1 MLQSRFWVCLLLVCA
16 SSAFAQTRYSAV
28 LTGVQEAPANAATA
42 LGNGSLI
49 LNAAEN
55 SVTVSADYFALSTA
69 PTGAHIHGPADPGV
83 NGPII
88 ITFSPLPV
96 TVTGALAAQVQAVT
110 PTQVADLKAG
120 KWYFNIHSTTFPA
133 GEIRGR
139 ILPQQSRF
147 TAYLSGDQEV
157 PVVNSPA
164 ARGFGSLL
172 LSDDETSIDI
182 VLSFAG
188 LSSAQTMSH
197 IHAPALP
204 NGTAGVAINIG
215 TAAGG
220 VTQGEVRATSAISR
234 LQLAQMRAGL
244 AYFNVHSVNFGGGEI
259 RAQVRPGMPVFA
271 VIEGRQFVPPNVTS
285 GRGLMRIYI
294 DHSHIAAFGEITV
307 TGMAANMNAL
317 TLNGPAGPGAVGA
330 LISSSPLPPATT
342 LRLVNIAIS
351 LSLSEVTGYFSGLLY
366 TQINSGTTS
375 AQIRGQIDGLLQD
388 GLE

>member
-1 MLQSRFWVCLLLVCA
+1 MLQCRFWFCLWLVCS

-28 LTGVQEAPANAATA
+28 LTGAQEAPANSATA
-42 LGNGSLI
+42 LGNGTLI

-55 SVTVSADYFALSTA
+55 SVSVSADYFALSSA

-83 NGPII
+83 NGPVI
-88 ITFSPLPV
+88 ITFSPLPA
-96 TVTGALAAQVQAVT
+96 TATGVLAAQVQAVT
-110 PTQVADLKAG
+110 PAQVADLKAG
-120 KWYFNIHSTTFPA
+120 KWYFNIHSTTFPG

-139 ILPQQSRF
+139 IMPQQSRF
-147 TAYLSGDQEV
+147 TAHLSADQEV
-157 PVVNSPA
+157 PAVNSVK

-172 LSDDETSIDI
+172 LSEDETSIDI

-188 LSSAQTMSH
+188 LSAAQTAAH

-204 NGTAGVAINIG
+204 NANAGVAIDIG
-215 TAAGG
+215 TAPGA
-220 VTQGEVRATSAISR
+220 VIQGEVRATRAISR

-244 AYFNVHSVNFGGGEI
+244 AYFNVHSIDFPGGEI
-259 RAQVRPGMPVFA
+259 RAQVRPGMPVYA

-307 TGMAANMNAL
+307 TGMAASMTAL
-317 TLNGPAGPGAVGA
+317 ELRGPASPGAVGA
-330 LISSSPLPPATT
+330 LISSSPLPSVTAF
-342 LRLVNIAIS
+342 RLANIAIS
-351 LSLSEVTGYFSGLLY
+351 LSLTEVTGYFSGLLY
-366 TQINSGTTS
+366 TQIRSNTTS

>member
-1 MLQSRFWVCLLLVCA
+1 MLQSRFCFCLLLVCA

-28 LTGVQEAPANAATA
+28 LTGVQEAPANASTA
-42 LGNGSLI
+42 LGNGTLI

-69 PTGAHIHGPADPGV
+69 PSGAHIHGPADPGV

-88 ITFSPLPV
+88 ITFSPLPA
-96 TVTGALAAQVQAVT
+96 TVTGVLATQVQAVT

-120 KWYFNIHSTTFPA
+120 KWYFNIHSTTFPS

-157 PVVNSPA
+157 PVVNSAA
-164 ARGFGSLL
+164 ARGFGSLQ
-172 LSDDETSIDI
+172 LSEDETSIDI

-244 AYFNVHSVNFGGGEI
+244 AYFNVHSSNFPGGEI
-259 RAQVRPGMPVFA
+259 RAQVRPGMPVYA

-307 TGMAANMNAL
+307 TGMAAAMTAL
-317 TLNGPAGPGAVGA
+317 TLNGPASPGVVGA
-330 LISSSPLPPATT
+330 QISSSALPPVTA

-351 LSLSEVTGYFSGLLY
+351 LSLTEVTGYFSGLLY
-366 TQINSGTTS
+366 AQINSGTAS

-388 GLE
+388 GME